1 LATSFYNDRSEML
14 APEVTK
20 LLKENNQ
27 EIPDFLEQF
36 VTENT

>member
-1 LATSFYNDRSEML
+1 ML